1 MMKRKWEQCPHSEEG
16 TRWSSVYVT
25 MNPAGYISLSKLAYR
40 KLGEPE
46 KVLVLYERSTNTI
59 GLQPST
65 RLAKGA
71 FRVCSKGS
79 GGRVIRAL
87 RLMQEFNIKLPLT
100 VRFMDPEFDQDGV
113 LVLDLNNTRPARKGS
128 NGRATK
134 AEIN

>member
-1 MMKRKWEQCPHSEEG
+1 MKRKWEQCPHSEEG

-25 MNPAGYISLSKLAYR
+25 MNPVGYISLSKLAYR

-46 KVLVLYERSTNTI
+46 KVLVLYERSSNTI
-59 GLQPST
+59 GLQPAT

-100 VRFMDPEFDQDGV
+100 VRFMDPEFDQDGI

-128 NGRATK
+128 NGRARQS
-134 AEIN
+134 EVN